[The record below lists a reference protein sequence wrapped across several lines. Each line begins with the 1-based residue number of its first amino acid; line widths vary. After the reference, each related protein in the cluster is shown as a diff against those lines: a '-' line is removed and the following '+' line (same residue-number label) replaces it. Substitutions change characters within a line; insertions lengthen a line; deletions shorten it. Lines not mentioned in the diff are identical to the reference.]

1 MTTVHLA
8 KEVGEVFKVMLP
20 LEAHFLNLL
29 KNYYETLRQKSSNH
43 CLTVL
48 EKKSIFSFSWNM

>member
-29 KNYYETLRQKSSNH
+29 KNYYETLRQKVIKP
-43 CLTVL
+43 LFDRL
-48 EKKSIFSFSWNM
+48 GKKKHF

>member
-29 KNYYETLRQKSSNH
+29 KNYYERPWEKSSNH
-43 CLTVL
+43 FLTVL
-48 EKKSIFSFSWNM
+48 EKDFF